1 MKNITEELN
10 NIDNMPIM
18 QVDDSL
24 KIYSE
29 QNRFAK
35 KREAATDLI
44 KQVGLPK
51 QDLYLQPQ
59 ELENSNSLI
68 SFQEKEIRKVWN
80 DDEWWFSIVDVV
92 SVLTDS
98 KNPYSYWYSIKT
110 REKNLREISCKFKL
124 PSKNNKYRYTDCAN
138 TEGIVRI
145 MMSIPSPNVGQIM
158 LFLVAT
164 SKKSGY
170 ELNPQLRLER
180 QKELEKVKA
189 NLNNI

>member
-59 ELENSNSLI
+59 ELENSN
-68 SFQEKEIRKVWN
+68 
-80 DDEWWFSIVDVV
+80 EWWFSIVDVV